1 VCACALVLNKTKQ
14 NKTKQKK
21 TTQKKQVRASDHTPY
36 VFLLPILMLYTWSC
50 SVLPSG
56 ERTRQQFAGDY
67 HRLKEKA
74 KND

>member
-14 NKTKQKK
+14 NKK

-50 SVLPSG
+50 CSVLPSG
-56 ERTRQQFAGDY
+56 ERTREQFAGDY
-67 HRLKEKA
+67 HRLKTKGEE
-74 KND
+74 